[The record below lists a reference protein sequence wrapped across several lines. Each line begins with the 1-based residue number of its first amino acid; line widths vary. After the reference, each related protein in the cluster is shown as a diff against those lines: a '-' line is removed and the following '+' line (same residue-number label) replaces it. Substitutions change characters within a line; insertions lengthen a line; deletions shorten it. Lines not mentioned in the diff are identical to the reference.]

1 MIFLGCD
8 TAPQRT
14 DIFSNRKSKMGSL
27 ELSSGTLLVSSLRR
41 QGEPMIIMIIITM
54 LFMMIMTILNMI
66 TKCQVVIVK
75 LWWFQTNV
83 YNELGVLI
91 FSCLFSLVFFLSKIP
106 KEKCCFQPDS
116 EPNDW
121 SFIFMIKLVKTG
133 FYLILPKWHETHFIP
148 RNVSTFETL

>member
-1 MIFLGCD
+1 MVISYATTSYLIISS
-8 TAPQRT
+8 Q
-14 DIFSNRKSKMGSL
+14 SKTENW
-27 ELSSGTLLVSSLRR
+27 ELSSGTRLVSSLRR
-41 QGEPMIIMIIITM
+41 QGEPMISITM
-54 LFMMIMTILNMI
+54 LIMMTILNMI
-66 TKCQVVIVK
+66 TKCQVVVVK

-91 FSCLFSLVFFLSKIP
+91 FSCLFSLVFSKIP

>member
-1 MIFLGCD
+1 MLSCHISFHHISSYPVNQRRKTGSFHLG
-8 TAPQRT
+8 
-14 DIFSNRKSKMGSL
+14 
-27 ELSSGTLLVSSLRR
+27 LVSSRVWGGKVNL
-41 QGEPMIIMIIITM
+41 IIMIIITM
-54 LFMMIMTILNMI
+54 LIMMTILNMI
-66 TKCQVVIVK
+66 TKCQVVVVK

-91 FSCLFSLVFFLSKIP
+91 FSCLFSLVFILSKIP